1 MNIVSSVYLIFMN
14 VNFQQLAP
22 ILAACM
28 TTGGVIFQ
36 IGKHAEKLEL
46 IGIKVEAQEKKET
59 YYNQSISQL
68 LGKMDVLKNDM
79 GNIKEDIKEIKD
91 YMKSK

>member
-1 MNIVSSVYLIFMN
+1 MS

-36 IGKHAEKLEL
+36 IGKQSEKLEL
-46 IGIKVEAQEKKET
+46 IGMKVEAQEKKEA

-68 LGKMDVLKNDM
+68 LGKLDVLKNDV
-79 GNIKEDIKEIKD
+79 GNIKEDIKEIKS
-91 YMKSK
+91 YMKTR

>member
-1 MNIVSSVYLIFMN
+1 MS

-36 IGKHAEKLEL
+36 IGKHAEKLEIISL
-46 IGIKVEAQEKKET
+46 KVEAQEKKEE
-59 YYNQSISQL
+59 YYNQSINQL
-68 LGKMDVLKNDM
+68 LGSMNILKMMLVISKTILKKLK
-79 GNIKEDIKEIKD
+79 IT
-91 YMKSK
+91 

>member
-1 MNIVSSVYLIFMN
+1 MS

-36 IGKHAEKLEL
+36 IGKQSEKLEL
-46 IGIKVEAQEKKET
+46 IGLRVEAQEKKEE
-59 YYNQSISQL
+59 YYNQSINKL
-68 LGKMDVLKNDM
+68 LGTMDVLKNDVN
-79 GNIKEDIKEIKD
+79 NIKEDIRDIKD
-91 YMKSK
+91 YMKKSK

>member
-1 MNIVSSVYLIFMN
+1 MNIVSSVYLIFMS

-28 TTGGVIFQ
+28 TTGGVVFQ

-46 IGIKVEAQEKKET
+46 IGLKVEAQEKKET

-79 GNIKEDIKEIKD
+79 SNIKDDIKDIKD